1 MRFSTPMSVFGVAL
15 ALAVSLSA
23 GAQDQPAAGSPP
35 PDTSTQQQQPAASAT
50 PPATQQA
57 PAQTAAPSDD
67 ALPPPPIDMRRR
79 PNPHR
84 QANRLARELRLTSVQ
99 QSQIEPILAD
109 RIRRTRAVRTDATLG
124 PRERRTEMREVSR
137 DSVRRINAV
146 LTMEQRQQ
154 WKQLRQQ
161 ERAKRMEREQQLQ
174 SQPQPQPP
182 VNNQQ

>member
-35 PDTSTQQQQPAASAT
+35 PDTSTQQQQPEASAT
-50 PPATQQA
+50 PATQQG
-57 PAQTAAPSDD
+57 PAQTAAPSND
-67 ALPPPPIDMRRR
+67 ALPPPPIDMRRG

-84 QANRLARELRLTSVQ
+84 QANRLARELGLTSVQ

-124 PRERRTEMREVSR
+124 PRERGAEMREVSR

-154 WKQLRQQ
+154 WKQLRQE